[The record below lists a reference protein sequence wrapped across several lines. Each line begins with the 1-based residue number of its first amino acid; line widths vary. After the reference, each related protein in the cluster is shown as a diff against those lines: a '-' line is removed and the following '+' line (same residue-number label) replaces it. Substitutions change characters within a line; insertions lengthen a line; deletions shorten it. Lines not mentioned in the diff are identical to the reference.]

1 MATNDLVLSAAAQK
15 LVCDY
20 VSSCYTAWDAHSMK
34 AYMAAIDRQYARRL
48 DATSESLK
56 AQAASYMHDPTK
68 FRNMIYPII
77 MPQVETAVSYQSEVF
92 CTGVPLFPVV
102 TPPDHLEAGAML
114 ETVLDA
120 QAQRGAWTTQFTM
133 AFRDGFKYNHCAV
146 VADWSRLQAPR
157 TTNSLQPGQDAR
169 KVLWEGNVVKR
180 LDLYNT
186 FYDKRVLPSEISTSG
201 EFAGYI
207 ERMPRT
213 RLHLM
218 LEQLP
223 TKLNQNVTAALSSQP
238 LFNRYYTPD
247 LGTSLTR
254 GSASAIIQQDFNWF
268 AHFGIEAVDGRGKSL
283 GKLGDTFEV
292 VTAYIRIRPVDFKFT
307 PNAATLP
314 QVYKVIIVNWCHLVH
329 ISAVDTELSELP
341 VFFTQP
347 YEDGLGYATGSL
359 AENVEDIQQLAS
371 AYINSAIASRRRS
384 LVDRAIYNPQL
395 IDPRDLESDSPIAKI
410 RMKPS
415 AMADR
420 RSAAEAYYPI
430 PFQDTISGQALQ
442 EAQLIKSIGFDV
454 GGQNPAKQGQ
464 FVKGNKTRSEF
475 NAIMDFST
483 GRDRLVAQHFESRL
497 FTPLKRHLKRNVLTN
512 QGPEFL
518 YSRSK
523 RDVVRITPQAMAQ
536 AVMEFK
542 IGDGLTP
549 SSKMA
554 DLDMLQVMFQT
565 VQAVPALQQEYPI
578 GKVFATMMQA
588 GGVDVTD
595 HRFSEAEIRYNQQVA
610 MWQQAA
616 MQAAQAGAPFNVPM
630 PQPPQAPGAGQGA
643 GTEPA

>member
-1 MATNDLVLSAAAQK
+1 MATNDLLLSAASQK
-15 LVCDY
+15 LICDY
-20 VSSCYTAWDAHSMK
+20 VSSCYTAWDANSAK
-34 AYMAAIDRQYARRL
+34 AYMAAVDRQYARRL
-48 DATSESLK
+48 DATSESIK

-133 AFRDGFKYNHCAV
+133 AFRDGFKYNLCAV
-146 VADWSRLQAPR
+146 TADWTRLQAPR

-169 KVLWEGNVVKR
+169 KVLWEGNTVKR

-186 FYDKRVLPSEISTSG
+186 FYDKRVLPSEINTSG

-254 GSASAIIQQDFNWF
+254 GTASAIIQQDFNWF
-268 AHFGIEAVDGRGKSL
+268 THFGIQAVDGRGKSL

-442 EAQLIKSIGFDV
+442 EAQLIKSIGFDI

-475 NAIMDFST
+475 NTIMDFST

-497 FTPLKRHLKRNVLTN
+497 FTPMKRHLKRNVLTN

-523 RDVVRITPQAMAQ
+523 RDIVRITPQAMAQ

-595 HRFSEAEIRYNQQVA
+595 HRFSEAEIKYNQQVA

-630 PQPPQAPGAGQGA
+630 PQPPQAAGQPRQEGA
-643 GTEPA
+643 Q